1 MSLLSASLALI
12 GVFFIT
18 LSVIGLI
25 KMKDLMLRIQVASKA
40 STLGLICCLG
50 AAWIQ
55 TPTADVATRVGLT
68 ILFLFLTTPIAA
80 QAISKIGH
88 VEGAKDL
95 KLEID
100 DLSEDSKPQNS

>member
-1 MSLLSASLALI
+1 MNLLSVLLAMA
-12 GVFFIT
+12 GVFFIM
-18 LSVIGLI
+18 LSVIGLL

-55 TPTADVATRVGLT
+55 SPTTDVGIRAGLT

-88 VEGAKDL
+88 VGGAKDF
-95 KLEID
+95 KLEVD
-100 DLSEDSKPQNS
+100 DLSDDQKEVR